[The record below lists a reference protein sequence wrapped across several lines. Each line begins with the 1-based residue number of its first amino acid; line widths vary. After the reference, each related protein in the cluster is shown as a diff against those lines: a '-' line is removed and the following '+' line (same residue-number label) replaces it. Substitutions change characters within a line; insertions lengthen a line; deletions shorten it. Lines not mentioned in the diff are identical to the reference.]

1 MRGKRYRRILA
12 IREARQPVLGTAIER
27 IPIAGMALATILL
40 VRAETGSFAIAGAVE
55 AGFGIATAVSFPLQ
69 GRLVDRLGE
78 TRVLSG
84 ALALHPLALGG
95 VVIAAESGA
104 GAPSPRA
111 VRGAGRAAHPPP
123 R

>member
-55 AGFGIATAVSFPLQ
+55 AGFGVAAAVSFPLQ
-69 GRLVDRLGE
+69 GGLVDRLGE
-78 TRVLSG
+78 TGGLSG
-84 ALALHPLALGG
+84 ALAPNSLPLGG
-95 VVIAAESGA
+95 LVVAPKNGA
-104 GAPSPRA
+104 GARSPGP
-111 VRGAGRAAHPPP
+111 VRGRGRRPPP
-123 R
+123 